1 MINHPFLF
9 LRILDIKIRCEVSES
24 IIRDLM
30 KFFGRTLKTSKLF
43 TKRLWKTAEKLRKTI
58 ENLEIGEK
66 IFGRHPAD
74 VDSLFTNISSQETIK
89 ICTNELFKE
98 SETVKGLSKSEFK
111 DLLSLPTNYSDFIF
125 NGTLY
130 KQIDGMTMSFLLG
143 CTLANALYAYHE
155 KIDQN
160 VFHMNI
166 DHFTIGDTLL
176 CWHWRYFGM

>member
-1 MINHPFLF
+1 M
-9 LRILDIKIRCEVSES
+9 
-24 IIRDLM
+24 
-30 KFFGRTLKTSKLF
+30 
-43 TKRLWKTAEKLRKTI
+43 RKTI

-66 IFGRHPAD
+66 IFGRHPVD
-74 VDSLFTNISSQETIK
+74 VDSLFTNISSEETIK

-166 DHFTIGDTLL
+166 DHFTIGDKCYVGIEGTLV
-176 CWHWRYFGM
+176 CRYIDVDKSTLMLDFAAVKSRDIFSEKAHVVFFRNFLNLTCS